1 MYAREEANRLITFV
15 FYETNTKADWGSL
28 GTELYLALG
37 YDEIPSLAVEQHRSR
52 GGGEHRL
59 LSTSF
64 FPCNAH
70 RDNVKISLSK
80 VARCPP
86 PRSAAHGYL
95 NIPS

>member
-1 MYAREEANRLITFV
+1 MKPIQKQIGGV
-15 FYETNTKADWGSL
+15 W
-28 GTELYLALG
+28 ELYLALG
-37 YDEIPSLAVEQHRSR
+37 YDEIPSLVVEQHRSR
-52 GGGEHRL
+52 GGGGGGHRL

-80 VARCPP
+80 VARCPGAP

>member
-1 MYAREEANRLITFV
+1 MKPIQKLIGGV
-15 FYETNTKADWGSL
+15 W
-28 GTELYLALG
+28 ELYLALG
-37 YDEIPSLAVEQHRSR
+37 YDEIPSLVVEQHRSR
-52 GGGEHRL
+52 GGGGGHRL

-80 VARCPP
+80 VARCPGAPP